1 MAQQDMTVVDMANR
15 VDSSDPDTGLQGE
28 PDSTEFQDFLVAGDG
43 SCQGFWPEPHLP
55 PIEPYRLYRFLTD
68 LETILAE
75 EPDDAG
81 RVKKIAPI
89 VRTLLISSDWL
100 QMEYNSPSPK
110 TGWGVKMLYKEPKFP
125 LTVQMVSWAPG
136 QRSTIH
142 NHATWGVVALISG
155 EEKNTLWRRSPTDD
169 HPHAI
174 EKVGEQH
181 LVPGDIIGFVP
192 DAIHC
197 VEALGDEPSISFNIY
212 GITDKPNR
220 YQFNASDR
228 TAKLF

>member
-1 MAQQDMTVVDMANR
+1 METETILETAQDETGTAN
-15 VDSSDPDTGLQGE
+15 VIAGQESL
-28 PDSTEFQDFLVAGDG
+28 EFQDFLVFGDG
-43 SCQGFWPEPHLP
+43 SCAGFSPESYFP
-55 PIEPYRLYRFLTD
+55 PLEPYRLYRFLTD
-68 LETILAE
+68 LETILE
-75 EPDDAG
+75 EEKDDAL
-81 RVKKIAPI
+81 RIQKIAPI

-100 QMEYNSPSPK
+100 QMEYNPPSPK

-142 NHATWGVVALISG
+142 NHATWGLVALISG
-155 EEKNTLWRRSPTDD
+155 EEKNTLWRRSPTPD

-174 EKVGEQH
+174 EKVGEQY
-181 LVPGDIIGFVP
+181 LVPGDIIGFEP

-197 VEALGDEPSISFNIY
+197 VEALGNEPSISFNLY
-212 GITDKPNR
+212 GITDR
-220 YQFNASDR
+220 ASRFQFNPGDR